1 MYKCFGKSKIALIWT
16 VVLGCFGILFVFS
29 EECKDGVLNG
39 ILLCLGVLVPSLFPF
54 FILASFIA
62 ESHII
67 DLITPVFNPI
77 AKILL
82 GLRGVCFV
90 PLLMSL
96 IGGYPV
102 GAKTTATLYHN
113 KSISKTE
120 AERLAVICCF
130 SGPGFL
136 ITFVGTSLLFSKE
149 SGIILLLSQIISS
162 VILCIIS
169 RFIYGKVSDVA
180 VIKAPKAITISEA
193 LVNSV
198 NSAVKSTAG
207 MCGFVI
213 AFAVICNVITK
224 GLGAESFL
232 CNTAVAILEISSGV
246 NLLAQEVGLEIV
258 SALTA
263 FGGLCVHLQIFRE
276 LKGVPFSKLRFYIF
290 RLIQSAVCLL
300 STKLLLL
307 AFPVTDTVFSTTAE
321 KPELSLYSNVAGV
334 VALLITSVIFIISI
348 RNKRTF

>member
-1 MYKCFGKSKIALIWT
+1 MYKCFGKTKIAIIWT
-16 VVLGCFGILFVFS
+16 AVLGCFGVLFVFS
-29 EECKDGVLNG
+29 EECKNGALNG
-39 ILLCLGVLVPSLFPF
+39 ILMCTDVLVPSLFPF

-67 DLITPVFNPI
+67 DLVTPAFNPVS
-77 AKILL
+77 KILL

-90 PLLMSL
+90 PLLLSL
-96 IGGYPV
+96 VGGYPV
-102 GAKTTATLYHN
+102 GAKATATLYRN
-113 KSISKTE
+113 NSISKHE

-136 ITFVGTSLLFSKE
+136 VTFVGMSLLFSKE
-149 SGIILLLSQIISS
+149 SGIILLLTQIISS
-162 VILCIIS
+162 VTLCVIS
-169 RFIYGKVSDVA
+169 RAVYGKAMDFSK
-180 VIKAPKAITISEA
+180 ISEPKKNSVSEA

-213 AFAVICNVITK
+213 AFGVICNVLTE
-224 GLGAESFL
+224 GFGADNIAGKVF
-232 CNTAVAILEISSGV
+232 VAILEITTGV
-246 NLLAQEVGLEIV
+246 NLLAGEVSLEVI

-263 FGGLCVHLQIFRE
+263 FGGFCVHLQIFRE
-276 LKGVPFSKLRFYIF
+276 LKGVPYSKVQFYIF

-307 AFPVTDTVFSTTAE
+307 AFPVTDAVFSTTAQ
-321 KPELSLYSNVAGV
+321 KPELTLYSNIAGII
-334 VALLITSVIFIISI
+334 ALLITSIVFIISI
-348 RNKRTF
+348 RNKRLS